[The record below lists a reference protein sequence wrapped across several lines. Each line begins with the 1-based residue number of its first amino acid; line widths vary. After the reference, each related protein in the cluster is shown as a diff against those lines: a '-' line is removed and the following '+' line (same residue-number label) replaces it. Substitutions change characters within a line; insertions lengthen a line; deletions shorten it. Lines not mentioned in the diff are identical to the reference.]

1 MAHTCS
7 NLLCHFVWSTKNR
20 EPFIKN
26 EIKPRL
32 NSYTR
37 TVIEREGAK
46 LLFMNGVEDHVH
58 LLIAM
63 PLTLLI
69 PDFIEKTKPVTT
81 KWLNKT
87 YPDFKGKFRW
97 QEGYGAFSVGKSN
110 LQEVIKYIEHQEEHH
125 KTISFQ
131 DEYIGFLKSQG
142 ISFDS
147 RFIFD

>member
-1 MAHTCS
+1 MGHTCS
-7 NLLCHFVWSTKNR
+7 NLLCHCVWSTKHR
-20 EPFIKN
+20 RPLLKN

-32 NSYTR
+32 NSYMR
-37 TVIEREGAK
+37 TVVEGEGAK

-69 PDFIEKTKPVTT
+69 PTLIEKIKPVST

-87 YPDFKGKFRW
+87 FSDFKGEFRW

-110 LQEVIKYIEHQEEHH
+110 LQEVIKYIENQEEHH
-125 KTISFQ
+125 KSMSYQ
-131 DEYIGFLKSQG
+131 YEYIGFLKALG
-142 ISFDS
+142 IPFDP

>member
-7 NLLCHFVWSTKNR
+7 NLLYHLVWSTKNR

-37 TVIEREGAK
+37 KVIEGEGAK

-58 LLIAM
+58 LLVAT
-63 PLTLLI
+63 PLTVNI
-69 PDFIEKTKPVTT
+69 PDLLEKTKPVTT

-87 YPDFKGKFRW
+87 YSEFNGQFSW
-97 QEGYGAFSVGKSN
+97 QKGYGAFTVAKSI
-110 LQEVIKYIEHQEEHH
+110 LQGVINYIATQEEHH
-125 KTISFQ
+125 KVESYK
-131 DEYIGFLKSQG
+131 EGYIRFLEEQG
-142 ISFDS
+142 ISYDP